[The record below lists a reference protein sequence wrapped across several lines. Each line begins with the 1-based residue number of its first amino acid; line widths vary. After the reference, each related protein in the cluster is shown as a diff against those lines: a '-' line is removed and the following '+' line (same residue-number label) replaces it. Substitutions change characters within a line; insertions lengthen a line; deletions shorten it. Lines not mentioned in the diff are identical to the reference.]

1 MWHQIHFGFSPAV
14 ETYSERDVS
23 CVRPKLKI
31 GEALA
36 MEGTSAMN
44 EESVDPEE
52 LQGNEAREIP
62 GQKIVYQPTK
72 QEWDDHMRT
81 HFPFRKWCPF
91 CVKGKCRS
99 GAHSRR
105 AKSDEELERENPVI
119 SIDYMGPKSKFFA
132 TLSDDNEFDSLP
144 ILAGI
149 DRRTKWTFAHMV
161 PKKGYDAQAI
171 KMLAREIKLSGYTR
185 LTIKS
190 DQEPSIKALIDTSRM
205 KGLKRL
211 KR

>member
-1 MWHQIHFGFSPAV
+1 MRQEIHLGFSPAV
-14 ETYSERDVS
+14 ETYSEKDGL
-23 CVRPKLKI
+23 CVRPKTKI

-36 MEGTSAMN
+36 AEDTSSMK
-44 EESVDPEE
+44 EELVDPDE
-52 LQGNEAREIP
+52 LQGNEARESP

-119 SIDYMGPKSKFFA
+119 STDYMG
-132 TLSDDNEFDSLP
+132 
-144 ILAGI
+144 
-149 DRRTKWTFAHMV
+149 R
-161 PKKGYDAQAI
+161 Q
-171 KMLAREIKLSGYTR
+171 
-185 LTIKS
+185 
-190 DQEPSIKALIDTSRM
+190 
-205 KGLKRL
+205 
-211 KR
+211 